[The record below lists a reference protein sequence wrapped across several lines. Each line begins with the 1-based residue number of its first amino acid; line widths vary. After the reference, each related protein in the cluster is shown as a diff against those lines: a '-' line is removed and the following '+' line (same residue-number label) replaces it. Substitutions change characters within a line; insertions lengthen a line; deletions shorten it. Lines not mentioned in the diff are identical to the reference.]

1 MKRADGPT
9 APTRLA
15 PGVERHIALTQGVLW
30 LERVWDASWPAS
42 GFLLLYLALS
52 LFDVWGYVPA
62 LVHIAVLGATVA
74 VTLLALVKAVRTLR
88 PPTRADAIQ
97 RLEIASALTH
107 RPLETASDKL
117 SDGALDPA
125 TRALWQGAQREAA
138 DALIHLRQA
147 APRSRLSA
155 RDPQALRF
163 AALLL
168 FVLGAALAGPD
179 GWSRIGAGLNPN
191 FGAGSDHPVAL
202 DAWIDPP
209 PYTGLPPVFLA
220 RGALPSGEDNVPSVP
235 QGAVLT
241 LRLHGDFSKA
251 RVELKPSGRNH
262 VKSTSLRLARDKSGT
277 LTGTLPLETTSEA
290 ILRAHGRVLGR
301 WPINVV
307 PDTPPQIAFD
317 GEIKATSRAALRIP
331 YTVSDDFG
339 LKSVELQIRLADK
352 SSGDTVTLPLAVPSN
367 RTGNSKPARMRAYKD
382 LSAHPWAGAKVVMTL
397 VATDAKGQEGVSEPV
412 TMMLPERHFTHPLAR
427 ALVDARRRLALS
439 DNGIG
444 FASGFLGAATGP
456 GAPPIP
462 SASVY
467 LAMRLAYWQ
476 LMRDPSHEAIA
487 SASELMWSA
496 ALALENGG
504 ADAAERDLQAAKDAL
519 SKALRDHA
527 SQEEISEKLQAL
539 RDAIDRYLGELSR
552 QMAQMNPNDNAP
564 LDPNL
569 QLVTP
574 QDFENMLQAL
584 ENLAQTGANQEAE
597 QLLGA
602 LDDILQNLQAPGQQ
616 REASPQDKARQQ
628 AMNELGA
635 IIGDQRKLMDD
646 TNRKGEDKGNDA
658 PLSAAPLPDQ
668 DQNGHA
674 PETQGDN
681 GDQAANEMPQTGQ
694 GKTGEGHD
702 GKGSHDDQ
710 TKGQQSPDGGA
721 GTLAERQDGL
731 RQRLD
736 KMMQALGEGTGDVPA
751 PLGRAERAMR
761 DAHKDL
767 RNGNQLGAIQNQK
780 EALDA
785 LRDSAQ
791 SIAKAMDDANRQAR
805 AGSGRG
811 GRASTDPFGRPIA
824 GAPDVNSVLNMPD
837 KGEVQRAREILNEI
851 RRRAA
856 ERGRPQSELD
866 YLDRL
871 LERF

>member
-1 MKRADGPT
+1 MKRLPGRT

-15 PGVERHIALTQGVLW
+15 PGVERQIALTRGVLW
-30 LERVWDASWPAS
+30 FERVWDASWPAS
-42 GFLLLYLALS
+42 GFLLSYFALS
-52 LFDVWGYVPA
+52 LFDVWGFVPG
-62 LVHIAVLGATVA
+62 LVHVAALGVTVA
-74 VTLLALVKAVRTLR
+74 ATLLALVKAVRTLKA
-88 PPTRADAIQ
+88 PTRAEAIH
-97 RLEIASALTH
+97 RLEITSALAH
-107 RPLETASDKL
+107 RPLETASDML
-117 SDGALDPA
+117 SDGRDDPA

-138 DALIHLRQA
+138 GALAHLRQA
-147 APRSRLSA
+147 TPRSRLSA

-168 FVLGAALAGPD
+168 VVLGVALAGPD
-179 GWSRIGAGLNPN
+179 GWNRIGAGLNPN
-191 FGAGSDHPVAL
+191 FTAGGDHPVAL

-220 RGALPSGEDNVPSVP
+220 RGALPASDDNIPSVP
-235 QGAVLT
+235 EGAVLT
-241 LRLHGDFSKA
+241 VRLHGDFSKGL
-251 RVELKPSGRNH
+251 VELKPSGHSRM
-262 VKSTSLRLARDKSGT
+262 KATSVRLARDKSGT
-277 LTGTLPLETTSEA
+277 LAGTLALETTSEA
-290 ILRAHGRVLGR
+290 ILRVHGRVLGR
-301 WPINVV
+301 WPINVMS
-307 PDTPPQIAFD
+307 DRPPQIAFD

-331 YTVSDDFG
+331 YRVSDDFG
-339 LKSVELQIRLADK
+339 LQSVELQIHLADK
-352 SSGDTVTLPLAVPSN
+352 SDGETITLPLAVPSS
-367 RTGNSKPARMRAYKD
+367 RSDNSKPARMRAYKD

-397 VATDAKGQEGVSEPV
+397 IATDAKGQQGMSDPV
-412 TMMLPERHFTHPLAR
+412 TMTLPERQFTNPLAR

-439 DNGIG
+439 DDGVG

-456 GAPPIP
+456 GAPPVP
-462 SASVY
+462 TGSVY

-476 LMRDPSHEAIA
+476 LMRDPSRDAIA

-496 ALALENGG
+496 ALALENGN

-519 SKALRDHA
+519 AKALRDHA
-527 SQEEISEKLQAL
+527 PQEEISEKLQAL
-539 RDAIDRYLGELSR
+539 RDALNRYLGELSR
-552 QMAQMNPNDNAP
+552 QMAEANPSDNAP
-564 LDPNL
+564 FDPNL

-574 QDFENMLQAL
+574 QDFENLMRAL

-602 LDDILQNLQAPGQQ
+602 LDDILQDLQSPGEQ
-616 REASPQDKARQQ
+616 REASPQDRARQK

-646 TNRKGEDKGNDA
+646 TNRQSQSGSEDT
-658 PLSAAPLPDQ
+658 PLSAAPPDRESS
-668 DQNGHA
+668 GHA
-674 PETQGDN
+674 PEAQGHN
-681 GDQAANEMPQTGQ
+681 GDRAASEMPQTGQ
-694 GKTGEGHD
+694 GKTGKGSD
-702 GKGSHDDQ
+702 GKGSNDDNA
-710 TKGQQSPDGGA
+710 KGRQSPEGGA
-721 GTLAERQDGL
+721 GTLADRQEGL
-731 RQRLD
+731 RQRLG
-736 KMMQALGEGTGDVPA
+736 KMMEALGEGTGDVPA
-751 PLGRAERAMR
+751 PLGHAERAMK

-767 RNGNQLGAIQNQK
+767 RNGDQMGAIQNQK

-785 LRDSAQ
+785 LRDGAQ

-805 AGSGRG
+805 AGSGRA
-811 GRASTDPFGRPIA
+811 GRASTDPFGRPVA